1 MTNIKGFALVAVG
14 ILIFTSTCVFAD
26 ETYSKPDPNSSNGKD
41 LKHRSVVLFDR
52 IRICQLLV
60 GNDSG
65 ANVYDPAKIM
75 QVQGTQFAGR
85 FSFKGLAFELE
96 IIDVSG
102 APETYSR
109 SIANGNPIQTASPP
123 AVVEPGQI
131 ITLHSAATILV
142 GPDEAHPARVVLRV
156 WEV

>member
-1 MTNIKGFALVAVG
+1 MTNLKGFALVAVG
-14 ILIFTSTCVFAD
+14 ILIFTSTCVYAA

-41 LKHRSVVLFDR
+41 LKYRSEVLFDR

-75 QVQGTQFAGR
+75 VVQGNQFAGR

-109 SIANGNPIQTASPP
+109 SIATGNPIRTAPP
-123 AVVEPGQI
+123 PTVVGPGQV

-142 GPDEAHPARVVLRV
+142 GPDEAHPARVVLKV

>member
-1 MTNIKGFALVAVG
+1 MTNLKAFALVAVG

-26 ETYSKPDPNSSNGKD
+26 ETYSKPDPKISNGKD
-41 LKHRSVVLFDR
+41 LKHRSEVLFDR
-52 IRICQLLV
+52 IRICQLIV

-65 ANVYDPAKIM
+65 ANVFDPVKVM
-75 QVQGTQFAGR
+75 EVNGNQFAGR

-102 APETYSR
+102 ASQTYTR
-109 SIANGNPIQTASPP
+109 SIAMGNPITTAPPP
-123 AVVEPGQI
+123 AVVSPGQV
-131 ITLHSAATILV
+131 ITLDSAATILV
-142 GPDEAHPARVVLRV
+142 GPDEVHPARVVLRV